1 MTGIRR
7 PETPGPGGW
16 YVEVAPP
23 DRLKPWVASLWEMR
37 IPGLTLPARVR
48 ILPNACVDLVL
59 YVSEASR
66 GEGPAA
72 IVAPPHRSYVVGSTL
87 RSFMVQS
94 VGWRHVIGASLL
106 PTGTVPLLRAPAS
119 VIGERVAFLADLL
132 GRAGSELEERVLDGP
147 ADGALQRLADALFEL
162 GRSRAPDLAVADHAV
177 GLLRQAGGVLRID
190 ALADDLSVSTRRLE
204 RHFLKSVGLPP
215 KLFARLVR
223 FDRAVRDLPSR
234 GTTPWAQFATDHG
247 YSDQAHF
254 INEFHEFAGVS
265 PSELEAESRSPTA

>member
-1 MTGIRR
+1 MTSIRR
-7 PETPGPGGW
+7 PASPGPGGW
-16 YVEVAPP
+16 YLEVPP
-23 DRLKPWVASLWEMR
+23 PERLKPWVASLWEMR
-37 IPGLTLPARVR
+37 IPGLSLPARVR

-59 YVSEASR
+59 YLSEASR

-106 PTGTVPLLRAPAS
+106 PAGTIPLLGAPAS
-119 VIGERVAFLADLL
+119 EIGESVAFLPDIL
-132 GRAGSELEERVLDGP
+132 GRAGTELEDRVIDGP

-162 GRSRAPDLAVADHAV
+162 GRSRSPDPAIADQAVD
-177 GLLRQAGGVLRID
+177 LLRQAGGRLRID
-190 ALADDLSVSTRRLE
+190 ALADDLSVSIRRLE

-223 FDRAVRDLPSR
+223 FDRAVRDLGSR
-234 GTTPWAQFATDHG
+234 GARPWAQFAIDHG
-247 YSDQAHF
+247 YADQAHF

-265 PSELEAESRSPTA
+265 PAELEAESQPASD

>member
-1 MTGIRR
+1 MTGVRR

-16 YVEVAPP
+16 YVEIPPP
-23 DRLKPWVASLWEMR
+23 DRLQPWVASLWEMR
-37 IPGLTLPARVR
+37 IPGLTSPARVR

-59 YVSEASR
+59 YLSEASR

-87 RSFMVQS
+87 RSFIVQS

-106 PTGTVPLLRAPAS
+106 PSGTGPLLGAPAS
-119 VIGERVAFLADLL
+119 VIGESVAFLVDLL

-147 ADGALQRLADALFEL
+147 PEGALHRLGEALFEL
-162 GRSRAPDLAVADHAV
+162 GRSRSPDLALTDHAV
-177 GLLRQAGGVLRID
+177 GLLRRAGGLLRID

-223 FDRAVRDLPSR
+223 FDRAVRDLPAR
-234 GTTPWAQFATDHG
+234 GAKSWAQFALDHG
-247 YSDQAHF
+247 YADQAHF

-265 PSELEAESRSPTA
+265 PTELEAESQSPPE